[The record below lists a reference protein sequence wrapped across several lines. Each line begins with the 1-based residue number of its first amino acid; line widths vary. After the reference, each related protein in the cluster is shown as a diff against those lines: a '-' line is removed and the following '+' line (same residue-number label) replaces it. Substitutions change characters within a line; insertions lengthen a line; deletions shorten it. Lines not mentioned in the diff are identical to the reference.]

1 MERSVFS
8 RVARIIRRLGLA
20 VVLLL
25 AGPLMA
31 AVSGQ
36 VNVSRTWSDAS
47 RESVGIA
54 PDPAV
59 VREPVVQV
67 YGARAFGWRG
77 AFAVHTWISVKREG
91 APTFT
96 TYEVIGWRHWGGRS
110 PLVRRDGP
118 PDRRWFGSMPEM
130 YVDLRGPDVE
140 AVIDRIETAIQNYP
154 YMNDYKTWPGPNSN
168 TFTATIARAVPELR
182 LDLPPTAVGKDYLG
196 ATTLAAK
203 SPSGTGLQVSALGLL
218 GVMAGVEEG
227 LEVSVL
233 GLAFGVDPLDLAIKL
248 PGVGRI
254 GGGGE
259 AVRRLPQ

>member
-1 MERSVFS
+1 MERSIFS
-8 RVARIIRRLGLA
+8 RVVRIVRRLLLA

-36 VNVSRTWSDAS
+36 VDVSRSWRDAS
-47 RESVGIA
+47 RESAGIA

-67 YGARAFGWRG
+67 YGARAYGWRG
-77 AFAVHTWISVKREG
+77 AFAVHTWISVKREN
-91 APTFT
+91 ASTFS

-118 PDRRWFGSMPEM
+118 PDRRWFGSLPEL
-130 YVDLRGPDVE
+130 YVDLRGPEVE
-140 AVIDRIETAIQNYP
+140 AVIDRIEAAIRNYP
-154 YMNDYKTWPGPNSN
+154 YQNDYKTWPGPNSN
-168 TFTATIARAVPELR
+168 TFTASIGRAVPELR

-196 ATTLAAK
+196 LTTLAAK
-203 SPSGTGLQVSALGLL
+203 SPSGTGLQVSAAGLL

-233 GLAFGVDPLDLAIKL
+233 GLAFGVDPLDLSIKL

-254 GGGGE
+254 GGIGE
-259 AVRRLPQ
+259 PQRRLPD